1 MNNKTWS
8 MSPPVDADVDVWEA
22 PPDCYKNDGIRKII
36 YIEIRE
42 IRNKVN
48 NEVLWYKIEIHS
60 DLP

>member
-1 MNNKTWS
+1 MNDKTS
-8 MSPPVDADVDVWEA
+8 SPPVDVDVDVREA

-48 NEVLWYKIEIHS
+48 NEVL
-60 DLP
+60 